1 VRGLLIVNPRATS
14 TTGSGADLVAR
25 SLDGPIDLDVA
36 YTRYRGH
43 ARELAA
49 GASQDVVIV
58 LGGDGAINEVVNGLM
73 DRSPSA
79 HVREEGPGGRL
90 PPSTSGSRPMLAV
103 IPGGGGNVFAQSLGL
118 PPDPVT
124 AAGRIRELLTAG
136 NHRVIGLALAGDRYF
151 TFSAGLGM
159 DAEVVHDVEDLR
171 ARGHRE
177 SQALFVRTIV
187 RRYYHGTDRRKPA
200 LTLERDGQPSVT
212 GLFMGLITNSA
223 PWTYFR
229 GRPLVPQ
236 PNPDFSSGLDV
247 VALSRLNMPTILSVI
262 GQMMR
267 TPHRNRAPSGR
278 HILTARSLDSLTV
291 RCTRPTA
298 FHVDGEYLGETE
310 SVKFQFVPQALRVV
324 APPARTSS
332 HRGPAG
338 LFRGLARITGRPGK
352 VSGRRPGPTGS
363 IGPR

>member
-1 VRGLLIVNPRATS
+1 VRGLLIVNPQATS

-49 GASQDVVIV
+49 AATQDVVIV

-73 DRSPSA
+73 DRTPA
-79 HVREEGPGGRL
+79 PHAAGGPGGRL
-90 PPSTSGSRPMLAV
+90 PPSISAPGGRPMLAA
-103 IPGGGGNVFAQSLGL
+103 IPGGGGNVFARALGL

-124 AAGRIRELLTAG
+124 AAGRIRELLVAG
-136 NHRVIGLALAGDRYF
+136 SHRVIGLTLAGDRYF

-159 DAEVVHDVEDLR
+159 DAEVVHDVEELR

-177 SQALFVRTIV
+177 SQALFVRAIV
-187 RRYYHGTDRRKPA
+187 RRYYRGTDRRQPA
-200 LTLERDGQPSVT
+200 LTLERDGQPPVT
-212 GLFMGLITNSA
+212 GLFMGIITNSA

-229 GRPLVPQ
+229 GRPLVLW
-236 PNPDFSSGLDV
+236 PNPDFGSGLDV
-247 VALSRLNMPTILSVI
+247 VMLSRLTMPTIVSAI
-262 GQMMR
+262 GQMLR
-267 TPHRNRAPSGR
+267 TPHRNRPPGGR
-278 HILTARSLDSLTV
+278 HIMAAHGFDTV
-291 RCTRPTA
+291 TIRCTRPTA

-324 APPARTSS
+324 APPA
-332 HRGPAG
+332 P
-338 LFRGLARITGRPGK
+338 
-352 VSGRRPGPTGS
+352 SGG
-363 IGPR
+363 